1 MSKYRNV
8 PVARPTLI
16 YGKDATEFTDGEII
30 AQIKACQDAQKALEE
45 LHVDSVNIRIQ
56 HSQYNQAID
65 ALVAELDRRVPTE
78 TTPVNEAE

>member
-30 AQIKACQDAQKALEE
+30 AQIKACQDAQAALES
-45 LHVDSVNIRIQ
+45 LQIDSANLRIQ
-56 HSQYNQAID
+56 HTQYDQAIN